1 VRRLFALD
9 QNLRQPIG
17 DSLAE
22 HIIETELVPIAH
34 IDEWLST
41 LDDWE
46 VLAVTGK
53 VLPRRDSPALTRTN
67 KTNEN

>member
-1 VRRLFALD
+1 MRRLFALD

-17 DSLAE
+17 DPLAE

-34 IDEWLST
+34 IDAWLST
-41 LDDWE
+41 LGDWE
-46 VLAVTGK
+46 